1 MEEKKN
7 KTLNNIIYILFIFF
21 FLFGIGYTLTII
33 YKMQLMSE
41 NKKLNKK
48 IDELN
53 FEINKINLELDKKI
67 DLKQIE
73 IKAKKMLDMEI
84 SDEIIYVKI
93 NKEK

>member
-1 MEEKKN
+1 MEEKRN
-7 KTLNNIIYILFIFF
+7 KILNYIIYILLIFF
-21 FLFGIGYTLTII
+21 FLFGVGYTLTII

-41 NKKLNKK
+41 NKKLNKR
-48 IDELN
+48 IANLN

-73 IKAKKMLDMEI
+73 LKAKEKLNMEI

-93 NKEK
+93 SKE